1 MPWYETF
8 GMTETGS
15 DLRVTDADHD
25 ELVGTGM
32 MDGYFGDPEATARV
46 MRDGWFRTGDL
57 GRMDTRGR
65 VYYAGRR
72 KDMIRRPRR
81 LRARRQGTAEH
92 IARASVRH
100 GGRHLG
106 RLGWRMSAPFSQPG
120 RDGTG

>member
-1 MPWYETF
+1 VVVEYE
-8 GMTETGS
+8 
-15 DLRVTDADHD
+15 LTDAVAWIYLNRPHRLNAVVP
-25 ELVGTGM
+25 ELAAGLAAAFARAGQDNALVVAADDAQFGFPEVSVG
-32 MDGYFGDPEATARV
+32 
-46 MRDGWFRTGDL
+46 L
-57 GRMDTRGR
+57 
-65 VYYAGRR
+65 
-72 KDMIRRPRR
+72 IRRPRR

>member
-1 MPWYETF
+1 MLTALPFHYVDPQWNVAAALVA
-8 GMTETGS
+8 G
-15 DLRVTDADHD
+15 A
-25 ELVGTGM
+25 EL
-32 MDGYFGDPEATARV
+32 AIL
-46 MRDGWFRTGDL
+46 DGWFRTGDL

-65 VYYAGRR
+65 VYYAGRL
-72 KDMIRRPRR
+72 KDMIRRPHR

>member
-1 MPWYETF
+1 
-8 GMTETGS
+8 MTETGS

-25 ELVGTGM
+25 ELVS
-32 MDGYFGDPEATARV
+32 
-46 MRDGWFRTGDL
+46 TGDL

-65 VYYAGRR
+65 VYYAGRL

-81 LRARRQGTAEH
+81 LRARRRGTAEH